1 MGAEIIFTAEGEGG
15 AGVEEHYN
23 YILQSLQ
30 NVVNWA
36 VRECWQSRR
45 NCSRAQKL
53 DHSKML
59 FMARLEHV

>member
-30 NVVNWA
+30 NVVN
-36 VRECWQSRR
+36 
-45 NCSRAQKL
+45 
-53 DHSKML
+53 
-59 FMARLEHV
+59 